1 MGMVDACKF
10 AGEKVNHIAKVLGVY
25 VRKAYRGQGKGRE
38 LMEALMN
45 QLVSDQQ
52 IEKVRLSVNAAHP
65 AAVKLYKDLGF
76 EIVGTLHREMK
87 IGGEYYDK
95 YIMEKFL

>member
-1 MGMVDACKF
+1 
-10 AGEKVNHIAKVLGVY
+10 
-25 VRKAYRGQGKGRE
+25 
-38 LMEALMN
+38 
-45 QLVSDQQ
+45 
-52 IEKVRLSVNAAHP
+52 VNAAHP